1 MPSSPKAQ
9 DHIAT
14 LDVLRLFAALAV
26 VGFHFFYRGAAGEA
40 VLTAGYPEIAP
51 VAIYGY
57 LGVNLF
63 FLISG
68 FVIAW
73 SAEGRDWA
81 SFAVARFARL
91 YPGFLVCMTITF
103 LLMMWASSPH
113 FPVSAGQYVANLF
126 MFAPALGQDFMDG
139 AYWSIVLEIVFY
151 GWVAVA
157 VACGAF
163 DRLRIELVTG
173 WLVICALNEFVFH
186 NGGLRLLFLTE
197 FGPLFAAGVLVQHIF
212 AHGRSSAALLA
223 LLAAFLLS
231 SANMTVAKD
240 WMQEHYGQ
248 SIPFANLVAANV
260 VIHAMLV
267 GAVVLRGMVRP
278 TGLVLALGGITYPLY
293 LLHQHIGYV
302 AIEALGPFLGRW
314 IAAIVVTA
322 AIGWL
327 SYAIWRYLE
336 RPARRLLVAW
346 LTPLVRTAAAL
357 APSWL
362 RPVSQS
368 HKG

>member
-1 MPSSPKAQ
+1 MPSSPKAHA
-9 DHIAT
+9 HITT
-14 LDVLRLFAALAV
+14 LDLLRLMAALAV
-26 VGFHFFYRGAAGEA
+26 VGFHYFYRGAAGEP
-40 VLTAGYPEIAP
+40 VLSQYYPEVAP

-91 YPGFLVCMTITF
+91 YPGFLACMTITF
-103 LLMMWASSPH
+103 LFMTWAASSH
-113 FPVSAGQYVANLF
+113 FPVSAAQYGANLL

-139 AYWSIVLEIVFY
+139 AYWSIVLEVVFY
-151 GWVAVA
+151 GWVALA
-157 VACGAF
+157 VACGVF
-163 DRLRIELVTG
+163 DRIRIEIVAG

-197 FGPLFAAGVLVQHIF
+197 FGPLFAAGVLVQHMF

-231 SANMTVAKD
+231 SANMTVAQA
-240 WMQEHYGQ
+240 WMQAHYGQ
-248 SIPFANLVAANV
+248 SIPLANLVAANV
-260 VIHAMLV
+260 VIHALLV
-267 GAVVLRGMVRP
+267 GAVVLRGMLQP
-278 TGLVLALGGITYPLY
+278 TGLVLALGGVTYPLY

-302 AIEALGPFLGRW
+302 AIEALVPFLGRW
-314 IAAIVVTA
+314 IAAIVVAA
-322 AIGWL
+322 AIGGL
-327 SYAIWRYLE
+327 SYSVWRYLE
-336 RPARRLLVAW
+336 RPARRRVVVW
-346 LTPLVRTAAAL
+346 LTPLIGAIVSVAAMR
-357 APSWL
+357 L
-362 RPVSQS
+362 RPARQSQQS
-368 HKG
+368 